1 MQPPTQSKK
10 SQNSDHTQNIKP
22 ADTFPLTPEQN
33 PDSLPGWE
41 GPAPSPG
48 LPLRLVW
55 LFSSS
60 SAMPQPPWPPLL
72 FLRLAPVS
80 RPSPE
85 SLPSW
90 PYFLSPQIPFT
101 VRFSA
106 YTSPKNAPLAG
117 LLAPP
122 FSFFCSTRCD
132 LVTHWCLLCPGCV
145 SSPPLHGEPH
155 EGWEGPHLWHML
167 GPWYLT

>member
-1 MQPPTQSKK
+1 MPAPFVPAPITCPDKAAPGSEVSLCSLPKSKK
-10 SQNSDHTQNIKP
+10 SQNSNHTQNIKP
-22 ADTFPLTPEQN
+22 ADTFPLTPEQT

-41 GPAPSPG
+41 GPAPSPD
-48 LPLRLVW
+48 LPLCLVW

-90 PYFLSPQIPFT
+90 PYFLSPQIPAHRPFLCLHQ
-101 VRFSA
+101 
-106 YTSPKNAPLAG
+106 PKERSTGRPPRTPIQ
-117 LLAPP
+117 LLLQHA
-122 FSFFCSTRCD
+122 
-132 LVTHWCLLCPGCV
+132 L
-145 SSPPLHGEPH
+145 
-155 EGWEGPHLWHML
+155 
-167 GPWYLT
+167 